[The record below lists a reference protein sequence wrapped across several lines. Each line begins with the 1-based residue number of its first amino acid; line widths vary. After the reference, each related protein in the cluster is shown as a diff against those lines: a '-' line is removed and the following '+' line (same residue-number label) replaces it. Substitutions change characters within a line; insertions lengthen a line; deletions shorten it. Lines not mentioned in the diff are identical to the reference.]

1 MDANGLDAYLLT
13 LLMLAI
19 VFFPGIIGAFVL
31 LKLKYCRNR
40 GSFFFLAYSFVIG
53 IAAYSFIPVIQV
65 VPGKNALEFS
75 FPSLS
80 FAEKLINGNQSFF
93 FSNVIYATI
102 WSILIV
108 TAYVFCDRK
117 RFITKIAGKLGISNR
132 FEDDI
137 WNFVLT
143 NDIIEKNNW
152 VVVRNKPRG
161 LLYSGRLIAFSDSFK
176 EAEVLLSE
184 VQVFDNNAVSEAKEP
199 LYESPY
205 VYLSLDPT
213 DIEIEFFN

>member
-1 MDANGLDAYLLT
+1 MEFRPHARY
-13 LLMLAI
+13 
-19 VFFPGIIGAFVL
+19 
-31 LKLKYCRNR
+31 NR
-40 GSFFFLAYSFVIG
+40 
-53 IAAYSFIPVIQV
+53 
-65 VPGKNALEFS
+65 E
-75 FPSLS
+75 
-80 FAEKLINGNQSFF
+80 
-93 FSNVIYATI
+93 
-102 WSILIV
+102 
-108 TAYVFCDRK
+108 
-117 RFITKIAGKLGISNR
+117 
-132 FEDDI
+132 
-137 WNFVLT
+137 
-143 NDIIEKNNW
+143 NNW